1 MQLDS
6 TATAHLQ
13 TLRDRSTG
21 LAEFRVAAH
30 ALIPVLFRELQAA
43 LKQRGVAE
51 ETVVFAIVLRA
62 ALVFLPEAVRSFPSS
77 PVAFAGLRRDEK
89 TAIAHWYY
97 ENVPEI
103 TKKHTLVILDPMLAT
118 GGSAEES
125 ALNLLK
131 RGADPQKIWFLGFL
145 AAPEGIN
152 RSSDLISPLT
162 RSLSPPWTKAW
173 MIANSSCRA
182 SATSGTGILALPCKC
197 SSESSESSAA
207 SESYKDSEESEVTE
221 DSEATMVH

>member
-152 RSSDLISPLT
+152 RLTKHIPSDQIIVAAIDEGLDDRKFIVPGLGDFGD
-162 RSLSPPWTKAW
+162 RYF
-173 MIANSSCRA
+173 
-182 SATSGTGILALPCKC
+182 GTP
-197 SSESSESSAA
+197 
-207 SESYKDSEESEVTE
+207 V
-221 DSEATMVH
+221 

>member
-43 LKQRGVAE
+43 LKQRSVAE

-152 RSSDLISPLT
+152 RLTKHIPSDQIIVAAVDEGLDDRKFIVPGLGDFGDRYFGTPL
-162 RSLSPPWTKAW
+162 
-173 MIANSSCRA
+173 
-182 SATSGTGILALPCKC
+182 
-197 SSESSESSAA
+197 
-207 SESYKDSEESEVTE
+207 
-221 DSEATMVH
+221 

>member
-152 RSSDLISPLT
+152 RLTKHIPSDQIIVAAVDEGLDDRKFIVPGLGDFGDRYFGTPL
-162 RSLSPPWTKAW
+162 
-173 MIANSSCRA
+173 
-182 SATSGTGILALPCKC
+182 
-197 SSESSESSAA
+197 
-207 SESYKDSEESEVTE
+207 
-221 DSEATMVH
+221 